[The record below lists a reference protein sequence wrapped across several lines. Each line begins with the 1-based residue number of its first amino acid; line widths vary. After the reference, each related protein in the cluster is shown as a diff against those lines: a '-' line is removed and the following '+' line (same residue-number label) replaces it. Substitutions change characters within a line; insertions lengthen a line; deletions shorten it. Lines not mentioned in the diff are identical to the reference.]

1 MLRRLCYQGRDAIFI
16 PGVVMYA
23 LTHGRIYTG
32 HEILDDHAIVIA
44 NGLIERVC
52 PLAELPAEIEQRSLN
67 GAVISPG
74 FIDVQLNG
82 CGGVQFNDTAEAV
95 TVETLEIMQR
105 ANERSGCTSYLP
117 TLITTSDDLMK
128 QGIRVM
134 REYLAK
140 YQHQALGLHLEGPWL
155 NIVKKGTHN
164 PSFVR
169 KPDDELVD
177 FMCANAD
184 VITKVTLAPEMVDPD
199 VIRKLAGAGIV
210 VSAGHSNA
218 TLKEAKVG
226 FRAGITFATHLYNA
240 MPYITGREPGLAGA
254 IFDEPDVYCGIIA
267 DGLHVDYANVR
278 NAKRLKGDKL
288 CLVTDATAPAGANIE
303 QFIFAGK
310 TIYYRNGLCVDENG
324 TLSGSALTMIEGVRN
339 LVEHCSIALD
349 EVLRMATLY
358 PARAIGVDKQLGS
371 IAPGMVANL
380 TAFTHDYKI
389 IKTIVN
395 GNEVVTE

>member
-1 MLRRLCYQGRDAIFI
+1 
-16 PGVVMYA
+16 MYA

-32 HEILDDHAIVIA
+32 HEILDDHAIIVA
-44 NGLIERVC
+44 NGLIERIC
-52 PLAELPAEIEQRSLN
+52 PLADVPANVEQRSVN
-67 GAVISPG
+67 GAILAPG

-95 TVETLEIMQR
+95 TVETLEIMQK
-105 ANERSGCTSYLP
+105 ANEKSGCTNYLP

-128 QGIRVM
+128 LGIRVM

-140 YQHQALGLHLEGPWL
+140 HPNQALGLHLEGPWL
-155 NIVKKGTHN
+155 NLVKKGTHN

-169 KPDDELVD
+169 KPDAELVKFLCD
-177 FMCANAD
+177 NAD
-184 VITKVTLAPEMVDPD
+184 VITKVTLAPEMVAPE
-199 VIRKLAGAGIV
+199 VITALANAGIV

-218 TLKEAKVG
+218 TAQEARVG
-226 FRAGITFATHLYNA
+226 FRAGITFATHLFNA
-240 MPYITGREPGLAGA
+240 MPYMSGREPGLTGA
-254 IFDEPDVYCGIIA
+254 ILDANEIYCGIIA
-267 DGLHVDYANVR
+267 DGLHVDYINIR

-288 CLVTDATAPAGANIE
+288 CLVTDATAPAGADID

-324 TLSGSALTMIEGVRN
+324 TLSGSSLTMIEGVRN
-339 LVEHCSIALD
+339 LVEHANIALD

-358 PARAIGVDKQLGS
+358 PARAIGVEKRLGS
-371 IAPGMVANL
+371 IAPGKVANL
-380 TAFTHDYKI
+380 TAFTHDFKI

>member
-1 MLRRLCYQGRDAIFI
+1 
-16 PGVVMYA
+16 MYA

-44 NGLIERVC
+44 NGLIERLC
-52 PLAELPAEIEQRSLN
+52 PLTELPAGIEQRSLN
-67 GAVISPG
+67 GAIVSPG

-82 CGGVQFNDTAEAV
+82 CGGVQFNDTADAV
-95 TVETLEIMQR
+95 SIETLEIMQR
-105 ANERSGCTSYLP
+105 ANEKSGCTSYLP

-128 QGIRVM
+128 QGVRVM

-140 YQHQALGLHLEGPWL
+140 HPHQALGLHLEGPWL

-164 PSFVR
+164 PQFVR
-169 KPDDELVD
+169 MPDAALVD
-177 FMCANAD
+177 FLCENAD
-184 VITKVTLAPEMVDPD
+184 VITKITLAPEQVAPE
-199 VIRKLAGAGIV
+199 VITQLAAAGIV

-218 TLKEAKVG
+218 TVKEAKRG

-240 MPYITGREPGLAGA
+240 MPYISGREPGLIGA
-254 IFDEPDVYCGIIA
+254 IFDEPDVWCGIIA
-267 DGLHVDYANVR
+267 DGLHVDYVNIR

-288 CLVTDATAPAGANIE
+288 CLVTDATAPAGADID

-324 TLSGSALTMIEGVRN
+324 TLSGSSLTMIEGVRN
-339 LVEHCSIALD
+339 LVEHVNIALD
-349 EVLRMATLY
+349 EALRMATLY

-380 TAFTHDYKI
+380 TAFSRDYKI

-395 GNEVVTE
+395 GNEVVNG

>member
-1 MLRRLCYQGRDAIFI
+1 MF
-16 PGVVMYA
+16 A

-32 HEILDDHAIVIA
+32 HEILDDHAVIIA

-52 PLAELPAEIEQRSLN
+52 PRSDLPAGIETRDVG
-67 GAVISPG
+67 GAIIAPG

-82 CGGVQFNDTAEAV
+82 CGGVQFNDSADAV
-95 TVETLEIMQR
+95 TVETLEIMQK

-117 TLITTSDDLMK
+117 TLITSSDELMK
-128 QGIRVM
+128 QGVKVM

-155 NIVKKGTHN
+155 NMVKKGTHN

-169 KPDDELVD
+169 KPDAELVD
-177 FMCANAD
+177 FLCQNAD
-184 VITKVTLAPEMVDPD
+184 VITKVTLAPEMVGPE
-199 VIRKLAGAGIV
+199 VISKLVASGII

-218 TLKEAKVG
+218 TVKEAKVG
-226 FRAGITFATHLYNA
+226 FRAGITFATHLFNA

-267 DGLHVDYANVR
+267 DGLHVDYANIR
-278 NAKRLKGDKL
+278 TAKKVKGDKL
-288 CLVTDATAPAGANIE
+288 CLVTDATAPAGANIDE
-303 QFIFAGK
+303 FIFAGK
-310 TIYYRNGLCVDENG
+310 TIYYRDGLCVDENG
-324 TLSGSALTMIEGVRN
+324 TLSGSALTMIEGVCN
-339 LVEHCSIALD
+339 LVEHAGIALD

-358 PARAIGVDKQLGS
+358 PARAMGVEHQLGT
-371 IAPGMVANL
+371 IEAGKVANL
-380 TAFTHDYKI
+380 TTFTRDFKI
-389 IKTIVN
+389 TKTFVN

>member
-1 MLRRLCYQGRDAIFI
+1 
-16 PGVVMYA
+16 MYA

-52 PLAELPAEIEQRSLN
+52 PLADVPSGMEQRSLN
-67 GAVISPG
+67 GAIISPG

-95 TVETLEIMQR
+95 TVETLEIMQH
-105 ANERSGCTSYLP
+105 ANEKSGCTSYLP

-128 QGIRVM
+128 QGVRVM
-134 REYLAK
+134 RDYLAK
-140 YQHQALGLHLEGPWL
+140 YPHQALGLHLEGPWL

-164 PSFVR
+164 PGFVR
-169 KPDDELVD
+169 EPDSELVD
-177 FMCANAD
+177 YLCANAD
-184 VITKVTLAPEMVDPD
+184 VITKVTLAPEMVDAEI
-199 VIRKLAGAGIV
+199 IRKLASAGIV

-218 TLKEAKVG
+218 TLKEAKIG

-254 IFDEPDVYCGIIA
+254 IFDEPDVYCGIIV

-310 TIYYRNGLCVDENG
+310 TIYYRDGLCVDENG

-358 PARAIGVDKQLGS
+358 PARAIGVDKQLGH

>member
-1 MLRRLCYQGRDAIFI
+1 
-16 PGVVMYA
+16 MYA

-52 PLAELPAEIEQRSLN
+52 PLAELPPEIEQRSLN
-67 GAVISPG
+67 GAAISPG

-82 CGGVQFNDTAEAV
+82 CGGVQFNDTPEAV
-95 TVETLEIMQR
+95 TVETLEIMQK
-105 ANERSGCTSYLP
+105 ANEKSGCTSYLP
-117 TLITTSDDLMK
+117 TLITSSDDLMK

-134 REYLAK
+134 REYQAK
-140 YQHQALGLHLEGPWL
+140 YPNQALGLHLEGPWL
-155 NIVKKGTHN
+155 NMVKKGTHN
-164 PSFVR
+164 PNYVR
-169 KPDDELVD
+169 KPDAELVD
-177 FMCANAD
+177 YLCANAD
-184 VITKVTLAPEMVDPD
+184 AIVKVTLAPEMTGTD
-199 VIRKLAGAGIV
+199 VISKLAAAGIV

-218 TLKEAKVG
+218 TLKEAKAG

-240 MPYITGREPGLAGA
+240 MPYITGREPGLVGA
-254 IFDEPDVYCGIIA
+254 ILDEPDVYCGIIA
-267 DGLHVDYANVR
+267 DGMHVDYANIR

-288 CLVTDATAPAGANIE
+288 CLVTDATAPAGANID

-324 TLSGSALTMIEGVRN
+324 TLSGSSLTMIEGVRN
-339 LVEHCSIALD
+339 LVEHCGIALD

-358 PARAIGVDKQLGS
+358 PARAIGVDKRLGG

>member
-1 MLRRLCYQGRDAIFI
+1 
-16 PGVVMYA
+16 MYA

-52 PLAELPAEIEQRSLN
+52 PLAELPPEIEQRSLN

-95 TVETLEIMQR
+95 SVETLEIMQK
-105 ANERSGCTSYLP
+105 ANEKSGCTSYLP
-117 TLITTSDDLMK
+117 TLITSSDDLMK

-140 YQHQALGLHLEGPWL
+140 HPNQALGLHLEGPWL
-155 NIVKKGTHN
+155 NMVKKGTHN
-164 PSFVR
+164 PNYVR
-169 KPDDELVD
+169 KPDAELVD
-177 FMCANAD
+177 YMCANAD
-184 VITKVTLAPEMVDPD
+184 VIAKVTLAPEMTGTD
-199 VIRKLAGAGIV
+199 VISKLAAAGIV

-218 TLKEAKVG
+218 TLKEAKAG

-240 MPYITGREPGLAGA
+240 MPYITGREPGLVGA
-254 IFDEPDVYCGIIA
+254 ILDEPDVYCGIIA
-267 DGLHVDYANVR
+267 DGLHVDYTNIR

-288 CLVTDATAPAGANIE
+288 CPVTDATAPAGANIE

-324 TLSGSALTMIEGVRN
+324 TLSGSSLTMIEGVRN
-339 LVEHCSIALD
+339 LVEHCGIALE

-358 PARAIGVDKQLGS
+358 PARAIGVDKQLGG